1 MKNNI
6 RFGNAEAYIFVECK
20 FRETEYID
28 DEFDIEIEDEVKMDI
43 PIKLLTENELEVL
56 IQFYNF
62 VQLKLKIFADAPEV
76 KKFSITYNEHAC
88 LDPTDRT
95 SDTERIHKKDNE
107 KIQRDDEEEE
117 GREYLFNEKTAGVYQ
132 EFEVIKISR

>member
-1 MKNNI
+1 VHEGHKFIEEIEENGESTLRHVMEIIEMKNNI

-62 VQLKLKIFADAPEV
+62 V
-76 KKFSITYNEHAC
+76 
-88 LDPTDRT
+88 
-95 SDTERIHKKDNE
+95 
-107 KIQRDDEEEE
+107 
-117 GREYLFNEKTAGVYQ
+117 
-132 EFEVIKISR
+132 